1 MSGTVDKVVKSDEKV
16 FISPPIHLKTFLEE
30 ALKREEQLQN
40 FFNAFSH
47 QTEYT
52 FSLPQKQTGGNA
64 LQLQQL
70 QETEENVQASTSEIS
85 LPPLHTPVMENAAD
99 NTRMDGRTRFKHFL
113 QSKGQTAST
122 AEEAMHQV
130 DSTTEFI
137 YANYP
142 INEFMPT
149 YPPQNSKLLS
159 HQMLHEL
166 RKYNTTAVKNQYAVR
181 GKYFKYREQAL
192 KRKYCLPDSHSAKD
206 ILLTVHL
213 LTGMN
218 RTPQGQ
224 ENIALRKRCEVKLL
238 IRGDMPLVKLREKI
252 FCSADFWCNLEDF
265 EDAKNPTAY
274 FSHRFPSGFLF
285 IHDTFYV
292 DRRNELAI
300 DTTEPIRQFLDRKK
314 EFGAY
319 HVKDITEAR
328 VIDLSLRLGQPCVF
342 QHQGNCEHLII
353 FSDLRVMGA
362 SDEQDL
368 TKYPIRLYESISQ
381 IMCCAC
387 RDSVAVITVTESDR
401 MPMAPAFMCMECFR
415 AFHFE
420 RNRRMGQFKAF
431 HYIDRSGIE

>member
-47 QTEYT
+47 QTEYI

-159 HQMLHEL
+159 HQ
-166 RKYNTTAVKNQYAVR
+166 
-181 GKYFKYREQAL
+181 
-192 KRKYCLPDSHSAKD
+192 
-206 ILLTVHL
+206 
-213 LTGMN
+213 
-218 RTPQGQ
+218 
-224 ENIALRKRCEVKLL
+224 
-238 IRGDMPLVKLREKI
+238 
-252 FCSADFWCNLEDF
+252 
-265 EDAKNPTAY
+265 
-274 FSHRFPSGFLF
+274 
-285 IHDTFYV
+285 YV
-292 DRRNELAI
+292 
-300 DTTEPIRQFLDRKK
+300 
-314 EFGAY
+314 
-319 HVKDITEAR
+319 
-328 VIDLSLRLGQPCVF
+328 SLRVGYSFC
-342 QHQGNCEHLII
+342 
-353 FSDLRVMGA
+353 
-362 SDEQDL
+362 
-368 TKYPIRLYESISQ
+368 
-381 IMCCAC
+381 
-387 RDSVAVITVTESDR
+387 
-401 MPMAPAFMCMECFR
+401 
-415 AFHFE
+415 
-420 RNRRMGQFKAF
+420 
-431 HYIDRSGIE
+431 